1 MAKKKPTQPTDVV
14 QTILDALH
22 KAHGGDSALRLGDG
36 APTDVSEVIP
46 TGVELIDRH
55 LLGVGGFPVGRLVE
69 LYGEEGTGKS
79 SLVFAAIA
87 GVQAMGGLAV
97 MADTEHALSTER
109 AAVFGVDLTQVIL
122 LQPSTLED
130 TLKQVET
137 TLQAIP
143 QGIGPI
149 LLVWDSVAA
158 TPTAQEV
165 EEGLDKGTAMGVRA
179 RVIGLGVRVLL
190 QLAVE
195 KRACLLFVNQV
206 REKIGLVFGDKW
218 TTPGGAAIKF
228 GASVRLQLMG
238 GKAVK
243 DGDKHVGKIVT
254 IRTSKNKLTPP
265 NRTARVRLDY
275 ETGWNDCW
283 TTLEYAKDA
292 QVIGDRERGAK
303 AWAKAR
309 LGLGWTDSLDAPLP
323 GAPVDDSGDTGSDE

>member
-1 MAKKKPTQPTDVV
+1 MGRKKADQPADVV
-14 QTILDALH
+14 QSLLDALH
-22 KAHGGDSALRLGDG
+22 AAHGKDSALRLQDG

-79 SLVFAAIA
+79 SLVFSAIA
-87 GVQAMGGLAV
+87 GVQALGGLAV
-97 MADTEHALSTER
+97 MADTEQALSTGR
-109 AAVFGVDLTQVIL
+109 AEVFGVDLSRVIL
-122 LQPSTLED
+122 LQPSNIED
-130 TLKQVET
+130 ALKQMET

-143 QGIGPI
+143 AGVGPV
-149 LLVWDSVAA
+149 LLIWDSVAA
-158 TPTAQEV
+158 TPTRQEV
-165 EEGLDKGTAMGVRA
+165 EDGLDKGTAMGVRA
-179 RVIGLGVRVLL
+179 RVLGLGVRVLL

-195 KRACLLFVNQV
+195 KRCCLLFVNQV

-228 GASVRLQLMG
+228 GATIRLQLMG

-243 DGDKHVGKIVT
+243 EGDKHLGKVVT
-254 IRTSKNKLTPP
+254 IRTSKNKLVPP

-309 LGLGWTDSLDAPLP
+309 HGLGWVDSPDAPLP
-323 GAPVDDSGDTGSDE
+323 GAPVDEGDTTASDE

>member
-1 MAKKKPTQPTDVV
+1 MAKKKPAQPTDVV

-97 MADTEHALSTER
+97 MADTEQALSTER

-122 LQPSTLED
+122 LQPSTLEA
-130 TLKQVET
+130 TLKQLET

-143 QGIGPI
+143 QGVGPI

-190 QLAVE
+190 QMAVE

-309 LGLGWTDSLDAPLP
+309 LGLGWTDSLDTPLP